1 MNYPIPEKYQ
11 LIDNIKYMFVPQ
23 YKHVFELES
32 NLRPYQIQFLN
43 SLDRVA
49 VMVNAEKGT
58 VEINRQVFNE
68 MQADIKALQIYHE
81 LPFMSPVKVIR
92 PKSKIIFDLPKPTD
106 ITLSFYPKV
115 KPQKKSFFDKIKAFF
130 IK

>member
-11 LIDNIKYMFVPQ
+11 LTDNIKYMFVPQ

-32 NLRPYQIQFLN
+32 NLRPYQIQFLSN
-43 SLDRVA
+43 PDRVA
-49 VMVNAEKGT
+49 VMVNAIKGT
-58 VEINRQVFNE
+58 IEIDRQVFNE
-68 MQADIKALQIYHE
+68 MQADIKALQFYHQ
-81 LPFMSPVKVIR
+81 LAYMDPVKVIR
-92 PKSKIIFDLPKPTD
+92 PKSIVIFDPPKPKD
-106 ITLSFYPKV
+106 ITLSFYPKN